1 MFRQGGQK
9 CQGRKKREGEREGIL
24 REIS

>member
-9 CQGRKKREGEREGIL
+9 CQGRKKKEGEREGIL